1 MSHPQYKDIGSPVT
15 RMIEECSELT
25 QALCKA
31 DRFGWF
37 NFHPDHPN
45 DTNLDDVRRE
55 MDDVL
60 EAMNKLD
67 IHLRELMFERFKD
80 ANTKTPNATVSSPP
94 LKADKRSEDL

>member
-15 RMIEECSELT
+15 KVIEECSELT

-37 NFHPDHPN
+37 NFHPDRP
-45 DTNLDDVRRE
+45 DSTNMEDVFRE

-67 IHLRELMFERFKD
+67 AHMRELRFERFKD
-80 ANTKTPNATVSSPP
+80 ANTKAPN
-94 LKADKRSEDL
+94 L

>member
-1 MSHPQYKDIGSPVT
+1 MSHLQYQDIGSPVM
-15 RMIEECSELT
+15 RVIEECSELT

-37 NFHPDHPN
+37 NFHPERSN
-45 DTNLDDVRRE
+45 ETNLDDVRRE

-67 IHLRELMFERFKD
+67 IHLRELKFARHKDTPAMATERGFRLG
-80 ANTKTPNATVSSPP
+80 AP
-94 LKADKRSEDL
+94 

>member
-15 RMIEECSELT
+15 RVIEECSELT

-37 NFHPDHPN
+37 SFHHDRPTS
-45 DTNLDDVRRE
+45 TNIDDVCRE

-67 IHLRELMFERFKD
+67 AHLRELKFKRFKD
-80 ANTKTPNATVSSPP
+80 TNTVKTPNVELTGASRNGEASG
-94 LKADKRSEDL
+94 